1 MKVTVSDNQSQQE
14 KEIKFP
20 VLMESMKYSG
30 RVVMFLS
37 ENCGVVVS
45 TKNDYVA
52 VGYVLNNYDKFNN
65 RNYWKPLPNGVKI
78 TLENDL

>member
-20 VLMESMKYSG
+20 VLMEGITGSIVLFLNETTGITVQSSVNNGKVGHYSE
-30 RVVMFLS
+30 LY
-37 ENCGVVVS
+37 C
-45 TKNDYVA
+45 
-52 VGYVLNNYDKFNN
+52 KFND
-65 RNYWKPLPNGVKI
+65 RNCWKPLPNGVKV

>member
-1 MKVTVSDNQSQQE
+1 MKVTVSDNHSQQE

-20 VLMESMKYSG
+20 VLMESITEKSET
-30 RVVMFLS
+30 VMFLNETTGITVQS
-37 ENCGVVVS
+37 DKEW
-45 TKNDYVA
+45 K
-52 VGYVLNNYDKFNN
+52 VGYYSEDYIKFND

>member
-20 VLMESMKYSG
+20 LLMQKVLKG
-30 RVVMFLS
+30 TIVLFLN
-37 ENCGVVVS
+37 ETTGVVVHS
-45 TKNDYVA
+45 DDSSDI
-52 VGYVLNNYDKFNN
+52 GYYSDNYCLFDDRKH
-65 RNYWKPLPNGVKI
+65 WKPLPNGVKV

>member
-1 MKVTVSDNQSQQE
+1 MKVTVSDNQYQQE

-20 VLMESMKYSG
+20 VFMQGVTGTIVLFLNETTGVTVYSD
-30 RVVMFLS
+30 
-37 ENCGVVVS
+37 NVS
-45 TKNDYVA
+45 VD
-52 VGYVLNNYDKFNN
+52 VGYYSDNYSYFHN

>member
-20 VLMESMKYSG
+20 VLMESVETKDLI
-30 RVVMFLS
+30 VMFLS
-37 ENCGVVVS
+37 KNVGVVVS
-45 TKNDYVA
+45 QGEGYCE
-52 VGYVLNNYDKFNN
+52 VGTINNSYGMFDD
-65 RNYWKPLPNGVKI
+65 RNYWNPLPNGVKV